1 MKKLLVFF
9 ALLYGG
15 FANAQVDIDNFV
27 GNWISTTQLIAQVGD
42 IPHFTIGIEK
52 KAGGNLCL
60 NYCYISPDGKN
71 EDCSSSYL
79 CSALIDISSVK
90 DNSFEVD
97 FITANRQ
104 QGRVLITQQR
114 QYLYWK
120 LIIRPPQADFLPQEE
135 VFAKDL

>member
-1 MKKLLVFF
+1 MKKSLIFF

-15 FANAQVDIDNFV
+15 FINAQVDIDHFV

-60 NYCYISPDGKN
+60 NYCYISPEGKN
-71 EDCSSSYL
+71 EDCSSSYK
-79 CSALIDISSVK
+79 CSALIDISKVK
-90 DNSFEVD
+90 DNSFEID
-97 FITANRQ
+97 FITANNQ

-120 LIIRPPQADFLPQEE
+120 LIVRPPQTDFLPQEE

>member
-1 MKKLLVFF
+1 MKNFLIFF
-9 ALLYGG
+9 SFLYSG
-15 FANAQVDIDNFV
+15 FSNAQTDIDHFL

-60 NYCYISPDGKN
+60 NYCYVSPDGKN
-71 EDCSSSYL
+71 EDCSSSYK
-79 CSALIDISSVK
+79 CSALIDISNIK

-97 FITANRQ
+97 FITANNQ
-104 QGRVLITQQR
+104 QGRALITKQR

-120 LIIRPPQADFLPQEE
+120 LIIRPNQADFLPQEE